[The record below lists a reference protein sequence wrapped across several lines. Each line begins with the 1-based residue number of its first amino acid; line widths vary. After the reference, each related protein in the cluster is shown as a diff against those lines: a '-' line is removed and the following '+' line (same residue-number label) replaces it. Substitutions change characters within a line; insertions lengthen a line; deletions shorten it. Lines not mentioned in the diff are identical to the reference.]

1 MREEYGK
8 RRLVW
13 MKYSGGTV
21 SAAPYILIHSSA
33 EWRMTSNDVSTKAR
47 HNTQRITDMRHSS
60 EMEKGR
66 QCVSQKVI
74 ITSKTLKATSD

>member
-1 MREEYGK
+1 MSWLETKHIVRYSLGTVFMREEYGK

-33 EWRMTSNDVSTKAR
+33 EW
-47 HNTQRITDMRHSS
+47 
-60 EMEKGR
+60 
-66 QCVSQKVI
+66 
-74 ITSKTLKATSD
+74 